1 MDSMIALA
9 IHVGKLE
16 SRIEELERKLLEKS
30 VQPTPVAH
38 EVELT
43 EEQKEEQK
51 LMEGFDNLMSYQ
63 WPPKKDGEE

>member
-1 MDSMIALA
+1 MDTLIALA

-16 SRIEELERKLLEKS
+16 ARIETLEKLLEKGEK
-30 VQPTPVAH
+30 PAFVAP
-38 EVELT
+38 ETEIT